1 MGLRMEPPPAD
12 FKPVAGRGHPG
23 LLSLSSRA
31 WLAYSYL
38 PGHCTPVWGGPD
50 EGSPAPAPT
59 PNQRSTD
66 LGELPH
72 KPRWPPWAAATA
84 LPASPHHPC
93 HLHCDVCLL
102 PRLFPQDLEVTPG

>member
-38 PGHCTPVWGGPD
+38 PGHCTPVWEALMRAAQPPHPPPTREAQILGSCPT
-50 EGSPAPAPT
+50 SPAGHRGLQPV
-59 PNQRSTD
+59 RC
-66 LGELPH
+66 
-72 KPRWPPWAAATA
+72 R
-84 LPASPHHPC
+84 
-93 HLHCDVCLL
+93 LL
-102 PRLFPQDLEVTPG
+102 PTIPATSTVMYVCSLVCSPRISK